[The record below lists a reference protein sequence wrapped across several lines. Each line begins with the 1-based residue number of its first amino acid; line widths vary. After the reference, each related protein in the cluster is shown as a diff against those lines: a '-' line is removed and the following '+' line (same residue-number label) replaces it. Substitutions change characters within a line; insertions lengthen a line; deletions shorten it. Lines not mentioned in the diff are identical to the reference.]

1 MKVGVYN
8 RWLHTFGGGERHSC
22 MAAAVLAEEHEVEL
36 ISHRGLDKAELG
48 RRLNVDLD
56 RVGLRVVPA
65 MPANRFREFTRE
77 YDLFVNA
84 SFMTG
89 QPAAAER
96 RMMLVLFPSPMD
108 KSLGGRLR
116 RWVGQGIIR
125 ELLLPEYID
134 GFYDVQEL
142 GEGWFRYST
151 ADATVRLRNPRRGR
165 DVQVEVMLGNFRP
178 AELGAVEAAAMVEGE
193 TVGRVTLEPEKGTYR
208 WWLVDVPARLTG
220 GRLLDLTIKAPTY
233 NPQTDRGEDD
243 NREIAVAVTDA
254 AVLHPRHGLYKLLF
268 RKLFRGLGLRLEG
281 VTEYASLDYLD
292 SYDLICPISEFSR
305 KWMHEYWGKDGPIL
319 YPPVGVGDF
328 APGEKAKVIL
338 SVGRFFGAGGHSKRH
353 DTLIEAFKQMVAKN
367 PKDLAG
373 WELHVAGNRGTR
385 PVDAEYYAGLERAAA
400 GAPVVLHPD
409 LPFAD
414 LQELYA
420 RAAIY
425 WHASGYGQDERKNPV
440 KFEHF
445 GITTVEAMAAGCV
458 PVVINRGGQ
467 PELVTAGVNGA
478 LWETLDELAERTAEI
493 IADDVTRERLAA
505 RAVVSAERFSEVFEE
520 VENLQEMH
528 AARTW
533 RRWHGQLVFAVC

>member
-22 MAAAVLAEEHEVEL
+22 MTAAVLAAEHEVEL
-36 ISHRGLDKAELG
+36 ISHRGLDKDELG

-89 QPAAAER
+89 QPAAAKR

-116 RWVGQGIIR
+116 RWVGQAIIR

-151 ADATVRLRNPRRGR
+151 TDATVRLRNPRRGR
-165 DVQVEVMLGNFRP
+165 DVRVEIMLGNFRP
-178 AELGAVEAAAMVEGE
+178 ATPGAVEAEAVVEGE
-193 TVGRVTLEPEKGTYR
+193 TVGRVALAPEKGTYR
-208 WWLVDVPARLTG
+208 RWLVDVPGRLTSG
-220 GRLLDLTIKAPTY
+220 KELDLTIRAPTY
-233 NPQTDRGEDD
+233 NPQTELGEDD
-243 NREIAVAVTDA
+243 NREIGVAVTDA
-254 AVLHPRHGLYKLLF
+254 AVLHPRHGIYKLLF

-305 KWMHEYWGKDGPIL
+305 EWMHEYWDKDGPIL
-319 YPPVGVGDF
+319 YPPVAVDDF
-328 APGEKAKVIL
+328 SPGEKAKVIL

-353 DTLIEAFKQMVAKN
+353 DTLIAAFKQMVTEN
-367 PKDLAG
+367 PQELEG

-385 PVDAEYYAGLERAAA
+385 PVDAAYYAGLERAAA

-409 LPFAD
+409 LPFAE
-414 LQELYA
+414 LQDLYA

-425 WHASGYGQDERKNPV
+425 WHASGYGQDERRDPV

-467 PELVTAGVNGA
+467 PELVTAGVDGA
-478 LWETLDELAERTAEI
+478 LWETLDELMARTGEI
-493 IADDVTRERLAA
+493 IADRATRERLAA
-505 RAVVSAERFSEVFEE
+505 RAVTSAERFSEERFRDRLLE
-520 VENLQEMH
+520 
-528 AARTW
+528 
-533 RRWHGQLVFAVC
+533 LVATLAPA